1 MKNNDFLNEM
11 RIASPCPV
19 GWEQMSGDERVR
31 HCRLC
36 DLHVYNISEMTRKE
50 AQSLIEQ
57 SNGRI
62 CARLFRRADGTVI
75 TRDCPVGL
83 RAVRRRVAKT
93 ATAVFSAILSLS
105 AMVFGQKPAKDEKN
119 ACVPQVQV
127 TRKISE
133 TENEGRVSVQL
144 LDVVG
149 ATLPGADVVLV
160 ESAQDTNRP
169 ALPLA
174 KTTNDEGRVEFSG
187 LRKGSYDLKIKH
199 PGFTDFVMQKV
210 TVDSKEVVNL
220 SITLT
225 PSGSYTTVGL
235 IALPPF
241 IIDKPIGTTIITREM
256 IDRLPHQN

>member
-1 MKNNDFLNEM
+1 MKNNDFLQQM

-50 AQSLIEQ
+50 AQVLIEQ
-57 SNGRI
+57 SDGRI

-93 ATAVFSAILSLS
+93 ATAVFTAVLSLS

-119 ACVPQVQV
+119 SCIPQVQI

-133 TENEGRVSVQL
+133 SENEGSVSLQL
-144 LDVVG
+144 LDVAG
-149 ATLPGADVVLV
+149 ATVAGADVALV
-160 ESAQDTNRP
+160 ESAQETNRP
-169 ALPLA
+169 AKPFA
-174 KTTNDEGRVEFSG
+174 KTTNDEGRVEFLG
-187 LRKGSYDLKIKH
+187 LRKGNYDLTIKH
-199 PGFTDFVMQKV
+199 PGFADFVIRKV
-210 TVDSKEVVNL
+210 SVDAKEVVNL

-225 PSGSYTTVGL
+225 PSGSYTTIGL

-256 IDRLPHQN
+256 LDRLPF